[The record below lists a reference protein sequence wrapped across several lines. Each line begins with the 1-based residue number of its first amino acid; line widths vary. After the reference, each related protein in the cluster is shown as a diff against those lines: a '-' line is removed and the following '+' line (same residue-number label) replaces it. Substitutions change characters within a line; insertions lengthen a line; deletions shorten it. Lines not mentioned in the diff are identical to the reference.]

1 MTLESLGLAISRD
14 KLKLRLAVDTA
25 IFGGPLCRLF
35 SEWIVG
41 NLSREFPLLISTPL
55 HKTSLQSL
63 LLEEIHFGFPLDDPR
78 IRTIIECEHWANDY
92 SFSDMILMMAVFI
105 WFSALRYL
113 ISSFRDST
121 WWQSPTDWCFSS
133 RYFFATNIC
142 SRKKDF
148 NTSILAFNCMVWSLK

>member
-14 KLKLRLAVDTA
+14 KLKLRLPVDTA
-25 IFGGPLCRLF
+25 IFGGPLCGLF

-41 NLSREFPLLISTPL
+41 NLSWEFPLLISTPL

-63 LLEEIHFGFPLDDPR
+63 LLGEFHFGFPLDDPR

-92 SFSDMILMMAVFI
+92 SFSDMILIMAVFI

-133 RYFFATNIC
+133 RYFFCN
-142 SRKKDF
+142 KH
-148 NTSILAFNCMVWSLK
+148 LLKEERF